1 MPEKKNQHLV
11 PACYL
16 RRFEA
21 DVSEM
26 QKFNPNYSSG
36 IYVNDNNLTSRWKLR
51 SVTHKSLTRPYFY
64 NLPEDNPKVPLI
76 ENFLSVI
83 EGSYKKYS
91 EEIINGIINNE
102 NMSFMS
108 YFVTLQFMRVES
120 FLESIQSS
128 FDKAGES
135 MDSFSGGNYHSSTM
149 KDIAK
154 KQLTE
159 VDLGHILYPNAAI
172 IYNNTNFP
180 FVTSDNP
187 VVRRQVNVV
196 DARKIIPARY
206 LHIEKNE
213 SREFSLFFMPLSPA
227 VAYISCEMVIFKEK
241 LIYFDD
247 DLENIFYLNYYSI
260 VNSYKKVYSSV
271 IEPIKGEKQLSE
283 YLSSKSGT
291 IFKITHDRSHDSY
304 YPSSK
309 LSAVIG
315 QVVRYIEEIERQRD
329 SIIVSEGFDT
339 LKIRAKIIVGR
350 DGNIEQ
356 VKALRNLNSHL
367 HRVEIITYDQLL
379 KVSERILGM
388 FDVVASL
395 PQEESCEDIPF

>member
-291 IFKITHDRSHDSY
+291 IFKIRMIVLMIVTIHL
-304 YPSSK
+304 
-309 LSAVIG
+309 LSF
-315 QVVRYIEEIERQRD
+315 Q
-329 SIIVSEGFDT
+329 
-339 LKIRAKIIVGR
+339 
-350 DGNIEQ
+350 
-356 VKALRNLNSHL
+356 
-367 HRVEIITYDQLL
+367 
-379 KVSERILGM
+379 
-388 FDVVASL
+388 
-395 PQEESCEDIPF
+395 P